1 MKINLSDTTT
11 LEALFNEVDS
21 WGNLPTSSLSPQQIA
36 LLNLKH
42 TAFTPTAELKNGGS
56 CSGSALCFICFTG
69 A

>member
-42 TAFTPTAELKNGGS
+42 TARFYHKEQNNCKYFFGWARGNK
-56 CSGSALCFICFTG
+56 
-69 A
+69 